1 MKPKKRNLKKY
12 TKKMT
17 HSLYNDILLQE
28 LKKYKDKKILV
39 AFSGGKDSLMLL
51 DFINNQRESLN
62 IYAGACHINHGL
74 RHTAKRDED
83 FCRLYCQK
91 KYIDFYVYDI
101 SEELKNDNSCGTE
114 ASARKY
120 RYKYLLQTVKE
131 NDYDFLFTAHTYSD
145 DIESFFVDLYTGA
158 SLFTLGGIMYENN
171 QIIRPMLNITTEM
184 VNDYIYKNNLEP
196 VLDET
201 NNDIKYVR
209 NRIRHKLIPVL
220 YGCGNEFEKSVIKLQ
235 KESNRLNEYLY
246 KKVKHVILKQDN
258 IIILKR
264 YSFMELEDIEK
275 EYLLGKVFSLFFR
288 VSKSILYEALSFL
301 NNNNSKRL
309 DLPNGYVIE
318 QSYNSIKIFKK
329 ILICNFFYNKPA
341 GIFLIK
347 TNDFQIEFLN
357 ELKDKTLIIRNRN
370 RGDKLGRKKLK
381 DLFIDK
387 QIELFERDRAVII
400 EDDNIIIWSE
410 YISNNNNIIFKRYGI

>member
-1 MKPKKRNLKKY
+1 
-12 TKKMT
+12 MT

-28 LKKYKDKKILV
+28 LKKYRDKKILV

-51 DFINNQRESLN
+51 DFINKQRESLN
-62 IYAGACHINHGL
+62 IYTGACHINHGL

-83 FCRLYCQK
+83 FCRLYCLK
-91 KYIDFYVYDI
+91 NNIEFYTYNI
-101 SEELKNDNSCGTE
+101 SEELKNDNIGGTE
-114 ASARKY
+114 SSARKY
-120 RYKYLLQTVKE
+120 RYEYLLQTVKE
-131 NDYDFLFTAHTYSD
+131 NNYDFLFTAHTYSD

-184 VNDYIYKNNLEP
+184 VNDYIAENNLEP
-196 VLDET
+196 VFDET

-264 YSFMELEDIEK
+264 YSFMELEDMEK

-288 VSKSILYEALSFL
+288 VSKSILNEALSFL
-301 NNNNSKRL
+301 NNNDSKRL

-329 ILICNFFYNKPA
+329 ILVSDYFYNKPA
-341 GIFLIK
+341 GAALFK
-347 TNDFQIEFLN
+347 TDEFQIEFFN
-357 ELKDKTLIIRNRN
+357 ELKDKNLIIRNRN
-370 RGDKLGRKKLK
+370 KGDKLGRKKLK

-387 QIELFERDRAVII
+387 QIELFERDRAVIV
-400 EDDNIIIWSE
+400 EENNVIIWAE
-410 YISNNNNIIFKRYGI
+410 YISKNNNIILKRYGI

>member
-1 MKPKKRNLKKY
+1 
-12 TKKMT
+12 MT

-28 LKKYKDKKILV
+28 LKKYRDKKILV

-51 DFINNQRESLN
+51 DFINKQRESLN

-74 RHTAKRDED
+74 IHTAKRDED
-83 FCRLYCQK
+83 FCRLYCK
-91 KYIDFYVYDI
+91 KNNIEFYTYNI
-101 SEELKNDNSCGTE
+101 AEKLKNDNSGGTE
-114 ASARKY
+114 SSARKY

-131 NDYDFLFTAHTYSD
+131 NNYDYLFTAHTYSD

-171 QIIRPMLNITTEM
+171 KIIRPMLNITTEM
-184 VNDYIYKNNLEP
+184 VNDYIDRNNLEP
-196 VLDET
+196 VFDET
-201 NNDIKYVR
+201 NNNIKYVR

-235 KESNRLNEYLY
+235 KESNRFNEYLY

-264 YSFMELEDIEK
+264 YSFMELEYIEK
-275 EYLLGKVFSLFFR
+275 EYLLGKVFSLLFR
-288 VSKSILYEALSFL
+288 VSKSILNEALCFL
-301 NNNNSKRL
+301 NNNDSKRL
-309 DLPNGYVIE
+309 DLPNGYMIE

-329 ILICNFFYNKPA
+329 ILVGDYLYYKTA
-341 GIFLIK
+341 GVSLFN

-357 ELKDKTLIIRNRN
+357 ELKDKDLIIRNRN
-370 RGDKLGRKKLK
+370 KGDKLGRKKLK

-400 EDDNIIIWSE
+400 EEDSVIIWAE
-410 YISNNNNIIFKRYGI
+410 YISKNNNIIFKRYGI

>member
-1 MKPKKRNLKKY
+1 
-12 TKKMT
+12 MT

-28 LKKYKDKKILV
+28 LKKYRDKKILV

-51 DFINNQRESLN
+51 DFINKQRESLN

-83 FCRLYCQK
+83 FCRLYCLK
-91 KYIDFYVYDI
+91 NSIEFYTYNI
-101 SEELKNDNSCGTE
+101 SEELKNDNIGGTE
-114 ASARKY
+114 SSARKY

-131 NDYDFLFTAHTYSD
+131 NNYDFLFTAHTYSD

-184 VNDYIYKNNLEP
+184 VNDYIAENNLEP
-196 VLDET
+196 VFDET

-264 YSFMELEDIEK
+264 YSFMELEDMEK

-288 VSKSILYEALSFL
+288 VSKSILNEALSFL
-301 NNNNSKRL
+301 NNNDSKRL

-329 ILICNFFYNKPA
+329 ILVSDYFYNKSA
-341 GIFLIK
+341 GAALFK
-347 TNDFQIEFLN
+347 TDEFQIEFFN
-357 ELKDKTLIIRNRN
+357 ELKDTNLIIRNRN
-370 RGDKLGRKKLK
+370 KGDKLGRKKLK

-400 EDDNIIIWSE
+400 EENNVIIWAE
-410 YISNNNNIIFKRYGI
+410 YISKNNNIILKRYGI

>member
-1 MKPKKRNLKKY
+1 
-12 TKKMT
+12 MT

-28 LKKYKDKKILV
+28 LKKYRDKKILV

-51 DFINNQRESLN
+51 DFINKQRESLN

-83 FCRLYCQK
+83 FCRLYCLK
-91 KYIDFYVYDI
+91 NSIEFYTYNI
-101 SEELKNDNSCGTE
+101 SEELKNDNIGGTE
-114 ASARKY
+114 SSARKY

-131 NDYDFLFTAHTYSD
+131 NNYDFLFTAHTYSD

-184 VNDYIYKNNLEP
+184 VNDYIAENNLEP
-196 VLDET
+196 VFDET

-220 YGCGNEFEKSVIKLQ
+220 YSCGNEFEKSVIKLQ

-246 KKVKHVILKQDN
+246 KKVKPVILKQDN

-264 YSFMELEDIEK
+264 YSFMELEDMEK

-288 VSKSILYEALSFL
+288 VSKSILNEALSFL
-301 NNNNSKRL
+301 NNNDSKRL

-329 ILICNFFYNKPA
+329 ILVSDYFYNKPA
-341 GIFLIK
+341 GAALFK
-347 TNDFQIEFLN
+347 TDEFQIEFFN
-357 ELKDKTLIIRNRN
+357 ELKDKNLIIRNRN
-370 RGDKLGRKKLK
+370 KGDKLGRKKLK

-400 EDDNIIIWSE
+400 EENNVIIWAE
-410 YISNNNNIIFKRYGI
+410 YISKNNNIILKRYGI

>member
-1 MKPKKRNLKKY
+1 
-12 TKKMT
+12 MT

-28 LKKYKDKKILV
+28 LKKYRDKKILV

-51 DFINNQRESLN
+51 DFINKQRESLN

-83 FCRLYCQK
+83 FCRLYCLK
-91 KYIDFYVYDI
+91 NNIEFYTYNI
-101 SEELKNDNSCGTE
+101 SEELKNDNIGGTE
-114 ASARKY
+114 SSARKY

-131 NDYDFLFTAHTYSD
+131 NNYDFLFTAHTYSD
-145 DIESFFVDLYTGA
+145 DIENFFVDLYTGA

-184 VNDYIYKNNLEP
+184 VNDYIAENNLEP
-196 VLDET
+196 VFDET

-264 YSFMELEDIEK
+264 YSFMELEDMEK

-288 VSKSILYEALSFL
+288 VSKSILNEALSFL
-301 NNNNSKRL
+301 NNNDSKRL

-329 ILICNFFYNKPA
+329 ILVSDYFYNKPA
-341 GIFLIK
+341 GAALFK
-347 TNDFQIEFLN
+347 TDEFQIEFFN
-357 ELKDKTLIIRNRN
+357 ELKDKNLIIRNRN
-370 RGDKLGRKKLK
+370 KGDKLGRKKLK

-400 EDDNIIIWSE
+400 EENNVIIWAE
-410 YISNNNNIIFKRYGI
+410 YISKNNNIILKRYGI

>member
-1 MKPKKRNLKKY
+1 
-12 TKKMT
+12 MT

-28 LKKYKDKKILV
+28 LKKYRDKKILV

-51 DFINNQRESLN
+51 DFINKQRESLN

-83 FCRLYCQK
+83 FCRLYCLK
-91 KYIDFYVYDI
+91 NNIEFYTYNI
-101 SEELKNDNSCGTE
+101 SEELKNDNIGGTE
-114 ASARKY
+114 SSARKY

-131 NDYDFLFTAHTYSD
+131 NNYDFLFTAHTYSD

-184 VNDYIYKNNLEP
+184 VNDYIAENNLEP
-196 VLDET
+196 VFDET

-264 YSFMELEDIEK
+264 YSFMELEDMEK

-288 VSKSILYEALSFL
+288 VSKSILNEALSFL
-301 NNNNSKRL
+301 NNNDSKRL

-329 ILICNFFYNKPA
+329 ILVSDYFYNKPA
-341 GIFLIK
+341 GAALFK
-347 TNDFQIEFLN
+347 TDEFQIEFFN
-357 ELKDKTLIIRNRN
+357 ELKDKNLIIRNRN
-370 RGDKLGRKKLK
+370 KGDKLGRKKLK

-400 EDDNIIIWSE
+400 EENNVIIWAE
-410 YISNNNNIIFKRYGI
+410 YISKNNNIVLKRYGI

>member
-1 MKPKKRNLKKY
+1 
-12 TKKMT
+12 MT

-28 LKKYKDKKILV
+28 LKKYRDKKILV

-51 DFINNQRESLN
+51 DFINKQRESLN

-83 FCRLYCQK
+83 FCRLYCLK
-91 KYIDFYVYDI
+91 NNIEFYTYNI
-101 SEELKNDNSCGTE
+101 SEELKNDNIGGTE
-114 ASARKY
+114 SSARKY

-131 NDYDFLFTAHTYSD
+131 NNYDFLFTAHTYSD

-184 VNDYIYKNNLEP
+184 VNDYIAENNLEP
-196 VLDET
+196 VFDET

-264 YSFMELEDIEK
+264 YSFMELEDMEK

-288 VSKSILYEALSFL
+288 VSKSILNEALSFL
-301 NNNNSKRL
+301 NNNDSKRL

-329 ILICNFFYNKPA
+329 ILVSDYFYNKPA
-341 GIFLIK
+341 GAALFK
-347 TNDFQIEFLN
+347 TDEFQIEFFN
-357 ELKDKTLIIRNRN
+357 ELKDKNLIIRNRN
-370 RGDKLGRKKLK
+370 KGDKLGRKKLK

-387 QIELFERDRAVII
+387 HIELFERDRAVII
-400 EDDNIIIWSE
+400 EENNVIIWAE
-410 YISNNNNIIFKRYGI
+410 YISKNNNIILKRYGI

>member
-1 MKPKKRNLKKY
+1 M
-12 TKKMT
+12 
-17 HSLYNDILLQE
+17 HSSYNDILFQE
-28 LKKYKDKKILV
+28 LKKYRDKKILV

-51 DFINNQRESLN
+51 DFINKQRESLN

-83 FCRLYCQK
+83 FCRLYCLK
-91 KYIDFYVYDI
+91 NSIEFYTYNI
-101 SEELKNDNSCGTE
+101 SEELKNDNIGGTE
-114 ASARKY
+114 SSARKY

-131 NDYDFLFTAHTYSD
+131 NNYEFLFTAHTYSD

-184 VNDYIYKNNLEP
+184 VNDYIAENNLEP
-196 VLDET
+196 VFDET

-235 KESNRLNEYLY
+235 KESKRLNEYLY
-246 KKVKHVILKQDN
+246 KKVKNVILKQDD

-264 YSFMELEDIEK
+264 YSFIELEEMEK

-288 VSKSILYEALSFL
+288 VSKSILYEVLSFL
-301 NNNNSKRL
+301 NNHDSKRL

-329 ILICNFFYNKPA
+329 ILVNDYFYNKPA
-341 GIFLIK
+341 GVSLFK
-347 TNDFQIEFLN
+347 TDDFQIEFLN
-357 ELKDKTLIIRNRN
+357 NLKDKGLIIRNRQK
-370 RGDKLGRKKLK
+370 GDKLGRKKLK

-387 QIELFERDRAVII
+387 HIELFERDRAVII
-400 EDDNIIIWSE
+400 EEDNVIIWAE
-410 YISNNNNIIFKRYGI
+410 YISKDNNIIFKRYGI

>member
-1 MKPKKRNLKKY
+1 
-12 TKKMT
+12 MT

-28 LKKYKDKKILV
+28 LKKYRDKKILV

-51 DFINNQRESLN
+51 DFINKQRESLS

-83 FCRLYCQK
+83 FCRLYCLK
-91 KYIDFYVYDI
+91 NSIEFYTYNI
-101 SEELKNDNSCGTE
+101 SEELKNDNIGGTE
-114 ASARKY
+114 SSARKY

-131 NDYDFLFTAHTYSD
+131 NNYDFLFTAHTYSD

-184 VNDYIYKNNLEP
+184 VNDYIAENNLEP
-196 VLDET
+196 VFDET

-220 YGCGNEFEKSVIKLQ
+220 YSCGNEFEKSVIKLQ

-264 YSFMELEDIEK
+264 YSFMELEDMEK

-288 VSKSILYEALSFL
+288 VSKSILNEALSFL
-301 NNNNSKRL
+301 NNNDSKRL

-329 ILICNFFYNKPA
+329 ILVSDYFYNKPA
-341 GIFLIK
+341 GAALFK
-347 TNDFQIEFLN
+347 TDEFQIEFFN
-357 ELKDKTLIIRNRN
+357 ELKDKNLIIRNRN
-370 RGDKLGRKKLK
+370 KGDKLGRKKLK

-400 EDDNIIIWSE
+400 EENNVIIWAE
-410 YISNNNNIIFKRYGI
+410 YISKNNNIILKRYGL

>member
-1 MKPKKRNLKKY
+1 
-12 TKKMT
+12 MT

-28 LKKYKDKKILV
+28 LKKYRDKKILV

-51 DFINNQRESLN
+51 DFINKQRESLN

-83 FCRLYCQK
+83 FCRLYCLK
-91 KYIDFYVYDI
+91 NNIEFYTYNI
-101 SEELKNDNSCGTE
+101 SEELKNDNIGGTE
-114 ASARKY
+114 SSARKY

-131 NDYDFLFTAHTYSD
+131 NNYDFLFTAHTYSD

-184 VNDYIYKNNLEP
+184 VNDYIAENNLEP
-196 VLDET
+196 VFDET

-264 YSFMELEDIEK
+264 YSFMELEDMEK

-288 VSKSILYEALSFL
+288 VSKSILNEALSFL
-301 NNNNSKRL
+301 NNNDSKRL

-329 ILICNFFYNKPA
+329 ILVSDYFYNKPA
-341 GIFLIK
+341 GAALFK
-347 TNDFQIEFLN
+347 TDEFQIEFFN
-357 ELKDKTLIIRNRN
+357 ELKDKNLIIRNRN
-370 RGDKLGRKKLK
+370 KGDKLGRKKLK

-387 QIELFERDRAVII
+387 QIELFERDRAVIV
-400 EDDNIIIWSE
+400 EENNVIIWAE
-410 YISNNNNIIFKRYGI
+410 YISKNNNIILKRYGI

>member
-1 MKPKKRNLKKY
+1 
-12 TKKMT
+12 MT

-28 LKKYKDKKILV
+28 LKKYRDKKILV

-51 DFINNQRESLN
+51 DFINKQRESLN

-74 RHTAKRDED
+74 RHTAKRDEY
-83 FCRLYCQK
+83 FCRLYCLK
-91 KYIDFYVYDI
+91 NNIEFYTYNI
-101 SEELKNDNSCGTE
+101 SEELKNDNIGGTE
-114 ASARKY
+114 SSARKY
-120 RYKYLLQTVKE
+120 RYKYLLQTVRE
-131 NDYDFLFTAHTYSD
+131 NNYEFLFTAHTYSD

-184 VNDYIYKNNLEP
+184 VNDYIAENNLEP
-196 VLDET
+196 VFDET

-264 YSFMELEDIEK
+264 YSFMELEDMEK

-288 VSKSILYEALSFL
+288 VSKSILNEALSFL
-301 NNNNSKRL
+301 NNNDSKRL

-329 ILICNFFYNKPA
+329 ILVSDYFYNKPA
-341 GIFLIK
+341 GAALFK
-347 TNDFQIEFLN
+347 TDEFQIEFFN
-357 ELKDKTLIIRNRN
+357 ELKDKNLIIRNRN
-370 RGDKLGRKKLK
+370 KGDKLGRKKLK

-400 EDDNIIIWSE
+400 EENNVIIWAE
-410 YISNNNNIIFKRYGI
+410 YISKNNNIILKRYGI

>member
-1 MKPKKRNLKKY
+1 
-12 TKKMT
+12 MT

-28 LKKYKDKKILV
+28 LKKYRDKKILV

-51 DFINNQRESLN
+51 DFINKQRESLN

-83 FCRLYCQK
+83 FCRLYCLK
-91 KYIDFYVYDI
+91 NNIEFYTYNI
-101 SEELKNDNSCGTE
+101 SEELKNDNIGGIES
-114 ASARKY
+114 SARKY

-131 NDYDFLFTAHTYSD
+131 NNYDFLFTAHTYSD

-184 VNDYIYKNNLEP
+184 VNDYIAENNLEP
-196 VLDET
+196 VFDET

-264 YSFMELEDIEK
+264 YSFMELEDMEK

-288 VSKSILYEALSFL
+288 VSKSILNEALSFL
-301 NNNNSKRL
+301 NNNDSKRL

-329 ILICNFFYNKPA
+329 ILVSDYFYNKPA
-341 GIFLIK
+341 GAALFK
-347 TNDFQIEFLN
+347 TDEFQIEFFN
-357 ELKDKTLIIRNRN
+357 ELKDKNLIIRNRN
-370 RGDKLGRKKLK
+370 KGDKLGRKKLK

-387 QIELFERDRAVII
+387 QIELFERDRAVIV
-400 EDDNIIIWSE
+400 EENNVIIWAE
-410 YISNNNNIIFKRYGI
+410 YISKNNNIILIRYGI

>member
-1 MKPKKRNLKKY
+1 
-12 TKKMT
+12 MT

-28 LKKYKDKKILV
+28 LKKYRDKKILV

-51 DFINNQRESLN
+51 DFINKQRESLN

-83 FCRLYCQK
+83 FCRLYCLK
-91 KYIDFYVYDI
+91 NNIEFYTYNI
-101 SEELKNDNSCGTE
+101 SEELKNDNIGGTE
-114 ASARKY
+114 SSARKY

-131 NDYDFLFTAHTYSD
+131 NNYDFLFTAHTYSD

-184 VNDYIYKNNLEP
+184 VNDYIAENNLEP
-196 VLDET
+196 VFDET

-264 YSFMELEDIEK
+264 YSFMELEDMEK

-288 VSKSILYEALSFL
+288 VSKSILNEALSFL
-301 NNNNSKRL
+301 NNNDSKRL

-329 ILICNFFYNKPA
+329 ILVSDYFYNKSA
-341 GIFLIK
+341 GAALFK
-347 TNDFQIEFLN
+347 TDEFQIEFFN
-357 ELKDKTLIIRNRN
+357 ELKDKNLIIRNRN
-370 RGDKLGRKKLK
+370 KGDKLGRKKLK

-400 EDDNIIIWSE
+400 EENNVIIWAE
-410 YISNNNNIIFKRYGI
+410 YISKNNNIILKRYGI

>member
-1 MKPKKRNLKKY
+1 
-12 TKKMT
+12 MT

-28 LKKYKDKKILV
+28 LKKYRDKKILV

-51 DFINNQRESLN
+51 DFINKQRESLN

-83 FCRLYCQK
+83 FCRLYCLK
-91 KYIDFYVYDI
+91 NNIEFYTYNI
-101 SEELKNDNSCGTE
+101 SEELKNDNIGGTE
-114 ASARKY
+114 SSARKY

-131 NDYDFLFTAHTYSD
+131 NNYDFLFTAHTYSD
-145 DIESFFVDLYTGA
+145 DIENFFVDLYTGA

-184 VNDYIYKNNLEP
+184 VNDYIAENNLEP
-196 VLDET
+196 VFDET

-246 KKVKHVILKQDN
+246 KKVKPVILKQDN

-264 YSFMELEDIEK
+264 YIFMELEDMEK

-288 VSKSILYEALSFL
+288 VSKSILNEALSFL
-301 NNNNSKRL
+301 NNNDSKRL

-329 ILICNFFYNKPA
+329 ILVSDYFYNKPA
-341 GIFLIK
+341 GAALFK
-347 TNDFQIEFLN
+347 TDEFQIEFFN
-357 ELKDKTLIIRNRN
+357 ELKDKNLIIRNRN
-370 RGDKLGRKKLK
+370 KGDKLGRKKLK

-400 EDDNIIIWSE
+400 EENNVIIWAE
-410 YISNNNNIIFKRYGI
+410 YISKNNNIILKRYGI

>member
-1 MKPKKRNLKKY
+1 
-12 TKKMT
+12 MT

-28 LKKYKDKKILV
+28 LKKYRDKKILV

-51 DFINNQRESLN
+51 NFINKQRESLN

-91 KYIDFYVYDI
+91 NNIEFYTYNI
-101 SEELKNDNSCGTE
+101 SEELKNDNSGGTE
-114 ASARKY
+114 SSARKY

-131 NDYDFLFTAHTYSD
+131 NNYDYLFTAHTYSD

-184 VNDYIYKNNLEP
+184 VNDYIDRNNLEP
-196 VLDET
+196 VFDET

-235 KESNRLNEYLY
+235 KESNRFNEYLY

-264 YSFMELEDIEK
+264 CSFMELEYIEK
-275 EYLLGKVFSLFFR
+275 EFLLGKVFSLFFR
-288 VSKSILYEALSFL
+288 VSKSILNEALCFL
-301 NNNNSKRL
+301 NNNDSKRL

-318 QSYNSIKIFKK
+318 QSYNSIKIFKR
-329 ILICNFFYNKPA
+329 ILVGDYLYNKPA
-341 GIFLIK
+341 GVSLFK

-357 ELKDKTLIIRNRN
+357 ELKDKDLIIRNRN
-370 RGDKLGRKKLK
+370 KGDKLGRKKLK

-400 EDDNIIIWSE
+400 EEYNVIIWAE
-410 YISNNNNIIFKRYGI
+410 YISKNNNIIFKRYGI

>member
-1 MKPKKRNLKKY
+1 
-12 TKKMT
+12 MT

-28 LKKYKDKKILV
+28 LKKYRDKKILV

-51 DFINNQRESLN
+51 DFINKQRESLN

-83 FCRLYCQK
+83 FCRLYCLK
-91 KYIDFYVYDI
+91 NNIEFYTYNI
-101 SEELKNDNSCGTE
+101 SEELKNDNIGGTE
-114 ASARKY
+114 SSARKY

-131 NDYDFLFTAHTYSD
+131 NNYDFLFTAHTYSD

-184 VNDYIYKNNLEP
+184 VNDYIAENNLEP
-196 VLDET
+196 VFDET

-264 YSFMELEDIEK
+264 YSFMELEGMEK

-288 VSKSILYEALSFL
+288 VSKSILNEALSFL
-301 NNNNSKRL
+301 NNNDSKRL

-329 ILICNFFYNKPA
+329 ILVSDYFYNKPA
-341 GIFLIK
+341 GAALFK
-347 TNDFQIEFLN
+347 TDEFQIEFFN
-357 ELKDKTLIIRNRN
+357 ELKDKNLIIRNRN
-370 RGDKLGRKKLK
+370 KGDKLGRKKLK

-400 EDDNIIIWSE
+400 EENNVIIWAE
-410 YISNNNNIIFKRYGI
+410 YISKNNNIILKRYGI

>member
-1 MKPKKRNLKKY
+1 
-12 TKKMT
+12 MT

-28 LKKYKDKKILV
+28 LKKYRDKKILV

-51 DFINNQRESLN
+51 DFINKQRESLN

-83 FCRLYCQK
+83 FCRLYCLK
-91 KYIDFYVYDI
+91 NSIEFYTYNI
-101 SEELKNDNSCGTE
+101 SEELKNDNIGGTE
-114 ASARKY
+114 SSARKY

-131 NDYDFLFTAHTYSD
+131 NNYDFLFTAHTYSD

-184 VNDYIYKNNLEP
+184 VNDYIAENNLEP
-196 VLDET
+196 VFDET

-220 YGCGNEFEKSVIKLQ
+220 YSCGNEFEKSVIKLQ

-264 YSFMELEDIEK
+264 YSFMELEDMEK

-288 VSKSILYEALSFL
+288 VSKSILNEALSFL
-301 NNNNSKRL
+301 NNNDSKRL

-329 ILICNFFYNKPA
+329 ILVSDYFYNKPA
-341 GIFLIK
+341 GAALFK
-347 TNDFQIEFLN
+347 TDEFQIEFFN
-357 ELKDKTLIIRNRN
+357 ELKDKNLIIRNRN
-370 RGDKLGRKKLK
+370 KGDKLGRKKLK

-400 EDDNIIIWSE
+400 EENNVIIWAE
-410 YISNNNNIIFKRYGI
+410 YISKNNNIILKRYGI

>member
-1 MKPKKRNLKKY
+1 M
-12 TKKMT
+12 

-28 LKKYKDKKILV
+28 LKKYRDKKILV

-51 DFINNQRESLN
+51 DFINKQRESLN

-83 FCRLYCQK
+83 FCRLYCLK
-91 KYIDFYVYDI
+91 NNIEFYTYNI
-101 SEELKNDNSCGTE
+101 SEELKNDNIGGTE
-114 ASARKY
+114 SSARKY

-131 NDYDFLFTAHTYSD
+131 NNYEFLFTAHTYSD

-184 VNDYIYKNNLEP
+184 VNDYIAENNLEP
-196 VLDET
+196 VFDET

-264 YSFMELEDIEK
+264 YSFMELEDMEK

-288 VSKSILYEALSFL
+288 VSKSILNEALSFL
-301 NNNNSKRL
+301 NNNDSKRL

-329 ILICNFFYNKPA
+329 ILVSDYFYNKPA
-341 GIFLIK
+341 GAALFK
-347 TNDFQIEFLN
+347 TDEFQIEFFN
-357 ELKDKTLIIRNRN
+357 ELKDKNLIIRNRN
-370 RGDKLGRKKLK
+370 KGDKLGRKKLK

-387 QIELFERDRAVII
+387 QIELFERDRAVIV
-400 EDDNIIIWSE
+400 EENNVIIWAE
-410 YISNNNNIIFKRYGI
+410 YISKNNNIILKRYGI

>member
-1 MKPKKRNLKKY
+1 
-12 TKKMT
+12 MT

-28 LKKYKDKKILV
+28 LKKYRDKKILV

-51 DFINNQRESLN
+51 DFINKQRESLN

-83 FCRLYCQK
+83 FCRLYCLK
-91 KYIDFYVYDI
+91 NNIEFYTYNI
-101 SEELKNDNSCGTE
+101 SEELKNDNIGGIES
-114 ASARKY
+114 SARKY

-131 NDYDFLFTAHTYSD
+131 NNYDFLFTAHTYSD

-184 VNDYIYKNNLEP
+184 VNDYIAENNLEP
-196 VLDET
+196 VFDET

-264 YSFMELEDIEK
+264 YSFMELEDMEK

-288 VSKSILYEALSFL
+288 VSKSILNEALSFL
-301 NNNNSKRL
+301 NNNDSKRL

-329 ILICNFFYNKPA
+329 ILVSDYFYNKPA
-341 GIFLIK
+341 GAALFK
-347 TNDFQIEFLN
+347 TDEFQIEFFN
-357 ELKDKTLIIRNRN
+357 ELKDKNLIIRNRN
-370 RGDKLGRKKLK
+370 KGDKLGRKKLK

-387 QIELFERDRAVII
+387 QIELFERDRAVIV
-400 EDDNIIIWSE
+400 EENNVIIWAE
-410 YISNNNNIIFKRYGI
+410 YISKNNNIILKRYGI

>member
-1 MKPKKRNLKKY
+1 
-12 TKKMT
+12 MT

-28 LKKYKDKKILV
+28 LKKYRDKKILV

-51 DFINNQRESLN
+51 DFINKQRESLS

-83 FCRLYCQK
+83 FCRLYCLK
-91 KYIDFYVYDI
+91 NNIEFYTYNI
-101 SEELKNDNSCGTE
+101 SEELKNDNIGGTE
-114 ASARKY
+114 SSARKY

-131 NDYDFLFTAHTYSD
+131 NNYEFLFTAHTYSD

-184 VNDYIYKNNLEP
+184 VNDYIAENNLEP
-196 VLDET
+196 VFDET

-264 YSFMELEDIEK
+264 YSFMELEDMEK

-288 VSKSILYEALSFL
+288 VSKSILNEALSFL
-301 NNNNSKRL
+301 NNNDSKRL

-329 ILICNFFYNKPA
+329 ILVSDYFYNKPA
-341 GIFLIK
+341 GAALFK
-347 TNDFQIEFLN
+347 TDEFQIEFFN
-357 ELKDKTLIIRNRN
+357 ELKDKNLIIRNRN
-370 RGDKLGRKKLK
+370 KGDKLGRKKLK

-387 QIELFERDRAVII
+387 QIELFERDRAVIV
-400 EDDNIIIWSE
+400 EENNVIIWAE
-410 YISNNNNIIFKRYGI
+410 YISKNNNIILKRYGI

>member
-1 MKPKKRNLKKY
+1 
-12 TKKMT
+12 MT

-28 LKKYKDKKILV
+28 LKKYRDKKILV

-51 DFINNQRESLN
+51 DFINKQRESLS

-83 FCRLYCQK
+83 FCRLYCLK
-91 KYIDFYVYDI
+91 NNIEFYTYNI
-101 SEELKNDNSCGTE
+101 SEELKNDNIGGTE
-114 ASARKY
+114 SSARKY

-131 NDYDFLFTAHTYSD
+131 NNYDFLFTAHTYSD
-145 DIESFFVDLYTGA
+145 DIENFFVDLYTGA

-184 VNDYIYKNNLEP
+184 VNDYIAENNLEP
-196 VLDET
+196 VFDET

-246 KKVKHVILKQDN
+246 KKVKPVILKQDN

-264 YSFMELEDIEK
+264 YIFMELEDMEK

-288 VSKSILYEALSFL
+288 VSKSILNEALSFL
-301 NNNNSKRL
+301 NNNDSKRL

-329 ILICNFFYNKPA
+329 ILVSDYFYNKPA
-341 GIFLIK
+341 GAALFK
-347 TNDFQIEFLN
+347 TDEFQIEFFN
-357 ELKDKTLIIRNRN
+357 ELKDKNLIIRNRN
-370 RGDKLGRKKLK
+370 KGDKLGRKKLK

-400 EDDNIIIWSE
+400 EENNVIIWAE
-410 YISNNNNIIFKRYGI
+410 YISKNNNIILKRYGI

>member
-1 MKPKKRNLKKY
+1 
-12 TKKMT
+12 MT

-28 LKKYKDKKILV
+28 LKKYRDKKILV

-51 DFINNQRESLN
+51 DFINKQRESLN

-74 RHTAKRDED
+74 RHTAKRDEN
-83 FCRLYCQK
+83 FCRLYCLK
-91 KYIDFYVYDI
+91 NNIEFYTYNI
-101 SEELKNDNSCGTE
+101 SEELKNDNIGGTE
-114 ASARKY
+114 SSARKY

-131 NDYDFLFTAHTYSD
+131 NNYDFLFTAHTYSD

-184 VNDYIYKNNLEP
+184 VNDYIAENNLEP
-196 VLDET
+196 VFDET

-264 YSFMELEDIEK
+264 YSFMELEDMEK

-288 VSKSILYEALSFL
+288 VSKSILNEALSFL
-301 NNNNSKRL
+301 NNNDSKRL

-329 ILICNFFYNKPA
+329 ILVSDYFYNKPA
-341 GIFLIK
+341 GAALFK
-347 TNDFQIEFLN
+347 TDEFQIEFFN
-357 ELKDKTLIIRNRN
+357 ELKDKNLIIRNRN
-370 RGDKLGRKKLK
+370 KGDKLGRKKLK

-387 QIELFERDRAVII
+387 QIELFERDRAVIV
-400 EDDNIIIWSE
+400 EENNVIIWAE
-410 YISNNNNIIFKRYGI
+410 YISKNNNIILKRYGI

>member
-1 MKPKKRNLKKY
+1 
-12 TKKMT
+12 MT

-28 LKKYKDKKILV
+28 LKKYRDKKILV

-51 DFINNQRESLN
+51 DFINKQRESLS

-83 FCRLYCQK
+83 FCRLYCLK
-91 KYIDFYVYDI
+91 NNIEFYTYNI
-101 SEELKNDNSCGTE
+101 SEELKNDNIGGTE
-114 ASARKY
+114 SSARKY

-131 NDYDFLFTAHTYSD
+131 NNYDFLFTAHTYSD

-184 VNDYIYKNNLEP
+184 VNDYIAENNLEP
-196 VLDET
+196 VFDET

-264 YSFMELEDIEK
+264 YSFMELEGMEK

-288 VSKSILYEALSFL
+288 VSKSILNEALSFL
-301 NNNNSKRL
+301 NNNDSKRL

-329 ILICNFFYNKPA
+329 ILVSDYFYNKPA
-341 GIFLIK
+341 GAALFK
-347 TNDFQIEFLN
+347 TDEFQIEFFN
-357 ELKDKTLIIRNRN
+357 ELKDKNLIIRNRN
-370 RGDKLGRKKLK
+370 KGDKLGRKKLK

-400 EDDNIIIWSE
+400 EENNVIIWAE
-410 YISNNNNIIFKRYGI
+410 YISKNNNIILKRYGI

>member
-1 MKPKKRNLKKY
+1 
-12 TKKMT
+12 MT

-28 LKKYKDKKILV
+28 LKKYRDKKILV

-51 DFINNQRESLN
+51 DFINKQRESLN

-83 FCRLYCQK
+83 FCRLYCLK
-91 KYIDFYVYDI
+91 NNIEFYTYNI
-101 SEELKNDNSCGTE
+101 SEELKNDNIGGTE
-114 ASARKY
+114 SSARKY

-131 NDYDFLFTAHTYSD
+131 NNYEFLFTAHTYSD

-184 VNDYIYKNNLEP
+184 VNDYIAENNLEP
-196 VLDET
+196 VFDET

-264 YSFMELEDIEK
+264 YSFMELEDMEK

-288 VSKSILYEALSFL
+288 VSKSILNEALSFL
-301 NNNNSKRL
+301 NNNDSKRL

-329 ILICNFFYNKPA
+329 ILVSDYFYNKPA
-341 GIFLIK
+341 GAALFK
-347 TNDFQIEFLN
+347 TDEFQIEFFN
-357 ELKDKTLIIRNRN
+357 ELKDKNLIIRNRN
-370 RGDKLGRKKLK
+370 KGDKLGRKKLK

-387 QIELFERDRAVII
+387 QIELFERDRAVIV
-400 EDDNIIIWSE
+400 EENNVIIWAE
-410 YISNNNNIIFKRYGI
+410 YISKNNNIILKRYGI

>member
-1 MKPKKRNLKKY
+1 
-12 TKKMT
+12 MT

-28 LKKYKDKKILV
+28 LKKYRDKKILV

-51 DFINNQRESLN
+51 NFINKQRESLN

-91 KYIDFYVYDI
+91 NNIEFYTYNI
-101 SEELKNDNSCGTE
+101 SEELKNDNSGGTE
-114 ASARKY
+114 SSARKY

-131 NDYDFLFTAHTYSD
+131 NNYDYLFTAHTYSD

-184 VNDYIYKNNLEP
+184 VNDYIDRNNLEP
-196 VLDET
+196 VFDET

-235 KESNRLNEYLY
+235 KESNRFNEYLY

-264 YSFMELEDIEK
+264 CSFMELEYIEK

-288 VSKSILYEALSFL
+288 VSKSILNEALCFL
-301 NNNNSKRL
+301 NNNDSKRL

-318 QSYNSIKIFKK
+318 QSYNSIKIFKR
-329 ILICNFFYNKPA
+329 ILVGDYLYNKPA
-341 GIFLIK
+341 GVSLFK

-357 ELKDKTLIIRNRN
+357 ELKDKDLIIRNRN
-370 RGDKLGRKKLK
+370 KGDKLGRKKLK

-400 EDDNIIIWSE
+400 EEYNVIIWAE
-410 YISNNNNIIFKRYGI
+410 YISKNNNIIFKRYGI

>member
-1 MKPKKRNLKKY
+1 
-12 TKKMT
+12 MT

-28 LKKYKDKKILV
+28 LKKYRDKKILV

-51 DFINNQRESLN
+51 NFINKQRESLN

-91 KYIDFYVYDI
+91 NNIEFYTYNI
-101 SEELKNDNSCGTE
+101 SEELKNDNSGGTE
-114 ASARKY
+114 SSARKY

-131 NDYDFLFTAHTYSD
+131 NNYDYLFTAHTYSD

-184 VNDYIYKNNLEP
+184 VNDYIDRNNLEP
-196 VLDET
+196 VFDET

-235 KESNRLNEYLY
+235 KESNRFNEYLY
-246 KKVKHVILKQDN
+246 KKVKHVRLKQDN
-258 IIILKR
+258 ILILKR
-264 YSFMELEDIEK
+264 CSFMELEYIEK

-288 VSKSILYEALSFL
+288 VSKSILNEALCFL
-301 NNNNSKRL
+301 NNNDSKRL

-318 QSYNSIKIFKK
+318 QSYNSIKIFKR
-329 ILICNFFYNKPA
+329 ILVGDYLYNKPA
-341 GIFLIK
+341 GVSLFK

-357 ELKDKTLIIRNRN
+357 ELKDKDLIIRNRN
-370 RGDKLGRKKLK
+370 KGDKLGRKKLK

-387 QIELFERDRAVII
+387 QIELFERYRAVII
-400 EDDNIIIWSE
+400 EEYNVIILAE
-410 YISNNNNIIFKRYGI
+410 YISKNNNIIFKRYGI

>member
-1 MKPKKRNLKKY
+1 
-12 TKKMT
+12 MT

-28 LKKYKDKKILV
+28 LKKYRDKKILV

-51 DFINNQRESLN
+51 DFINKQRESLN
-62 IYAGACHINHGL
+62 IYTGACHINHGL
-74 RHTAKRDED
+74 RHTAKRDEN

-91 KYIDFYVYDI
+91 NNIDFYTYNI
-101 SEELKNDNSCGTE
+101 SEELKNDNRGGTE

-120 RYKYLLQTVKE
+120 RYKYLLQTVKD
-131 NDYDFLFTAHTYSD
+131 NGYDFLFTAHTYSD

-171 QIIRPMLNITTEM
+171 QIIRPMLSITTEM

-196 VLDET
+196 VFDET

-235 KESNRLNEYLY
+235 KESNILNEYLY

-288 VSKSILYEALSFL
+288 VSKNLLYEALSFL

-318 QSYNSIKIFKK
+318 QSYNSIRIFKK
-329 ILICNFFYNKPA
+329 ILISDFRYNKPA
-341 GIFLIK
+341 GISLIE
-347 TNDFQIEFLN
+347 TNDFKIEFLN

-370 RGDKLGRKKLK
+370 KGEKLTRKKLK

-400 EDDNIIIWSE
+400 EEDNIIIWSE
-410 YISNNNNIIFKRYGI
+410 YISKNSNIIFKRYGI

>member
-1 MKPKKRNLKKY
+1 
-12 TKKMT
+12 MT

-28 LKKYKDKKILV
+28 LKKYRDKKILV

-51 DFINNQRESLN
+51 DFINKQRESLN

-83 FCRLYCQK
+83 FCRLYCLK
-91 KYIDFYVYDI
+91 NNIEFYTYNI
-101 SEELKNDNSCGTE
+101 SEELKNDNIGGIES
-114 ASARKY
+114 SARKY

-131 NDYDFLFTAHTYSD
+131 NNYDFLFTAHTYSD

-184 VNDYIYKNNLEP
+184 VNDYIAENNLEP
-196 VLDET
+196 VFDET

-264 YSFMELEDIEK
+264 YSFMELEDMEK

-288 VSKSILYEALSFL
+288 VSKSILNEALSFL
-301 NNNNSKRL
+301 NNNDSKRL

-329 ILICNFFYNKPA
+329 ILVSDYFYNKPA
-341 GIFLIK
+341 GASLFK
-347 TNDFQIEFLN
+347 TDEFQIEFFN
-357 ELKDKTLIIRNRN
+357 ELKDKNLIIRNRN
-370 RGDKLGRKKLK
+370 KGDKLGRKKLK

-387 QIELFERDRAVII
+387 QIELFERDRAVIV
-400 EDDNIIIWSE
+400 EENNVIIWAE
-410 YISNNNNIIFKRYGI
+410 YISKNNNIILKRYGI

>member
-1 MKPKKRNLKKY
+1 
-12 TKKMT
+12 MT

-28 LKKYKDKKILV
+28 LKKYRDKKILV

-51 DFINNQRESLN
+51 DFINKQRESLN

-83 FCRLYCQK
+83 FCRLYCLK
-91 KYIDFYVYDI
+91 NNIEFYTYNI
-101 SEELKNDNSCGTE
+101 SEELKNDNIGGTE
-114 ASARKY
+114 SSARKY
-120 RYKYLLQTVKE
+120 RYKYLLRTVKE
-131 NDYDFLFTAHTYSD
+131 NNYEFLFTAHTYSD

-184 VNDYIYKNNLEP
+184 VNDYIAENNLEP
-196 VLDET
+196 VFDET

-264 YSFMELEDIEK
+264 YSFMELEYMEK

-288 VSKSILYEALSFL
+288 VSKSILNEALSFL
-301 NNNNSKRL
+301 NNNDSKRL

-329 ILICNFFYNKPA
+329 ILVSDYFYNKPA
-341 GIFLIK
+341 GAALFK
-347 TNDFQIEFLN
+347 TDEFQIEFFN
-357 ELKDKTLIIRNRN
+357 ELKDKNLIIRNRN
-370 RGDKLGRKKLK
+370 KGDKLGRKKLK

-387 QIELFERDRAVII
+387 QIELFERDRAVIV
-400 EDDNIIIWSE
+400 EENNVIIWAE
-410 YISNNNNIIFKRYGI
+410 YISKNNNIILKRYGI

>member
-1 MKPKKRNLKKY
+1 
-12 TKKMT
+12 MT

-28 LKKYKDKKILV
+28 LKKYRDKKILV

-51 DFINNQRESLN
+51 DFINKQRESLN

-83 FCRLYCQK
+83 FCRLYCK
-91 KYIDFYVYDI
+91 NNNIEFYLYNI
-101 SEELKNDNSCGTE
+101 SEELKKDNSGGTE
-114 ASARKY
+114 SSARKY

-131 NDYDFLFTAHTYSD
+131 NNYDYLFTAHTYSD

-184 VNDYIYKNNLEP
+184 VNEYICQNNLEP
-196 VLDET
+196 VFDET

-235 KESNRLNEYLY
+235 KESSRLNEYLY

-258 IIILKR
+258 IVILKR
-264 YSFMELEDIEK
+264 YSFMELEDMEK
-275 EYLLGKVFSLFFR
+275 EFLLGKVFSLFFR
-288 VSKSILYEALSFL
+288 VSKSILNEALSFL
-301 NNNNSKRL
+301 NNNDSKRL

-318 QSYNSIKIFKK
+318 QSYNSIKIFNKM
-329 ILICNFFYNKPA
+329 LVSDYFYNKPA
-341 GIFLIK
+341 GVSLFK
-347 TNDFQIEFLN
+347 NDDFQIEFLN
-357 ELKDKTLIIRNRN
+357 ELKDKDLIIRNRN
-370 RGDKLGRKKLK
+370 KGDKLGRKKLK

-400 EDDNIIIWSE
+400 EENNVIIWSE
-410 YISNNNNIIFKRYGI
+410 YISKNNNIIFKRYGI

>member
-1 MKPKKRNLKKY
+1 
-12 TKKMT
+12 MT
-17 HSLYNDILLQE
+17 HSLYNDMLLQE
-28 LKKYKDKKILV
+28 LKKYRDKKILV

-51 DFINNQRESLN
+51 NFINKQRESLN

-91 KYIDFYVYDI
+91 NNIEFYTYNI
-101 SEELKNDNSCGTE
+101 SEELKNDNSGGTE
-114 ASARKY
+114 SSARKY

-131 NDYDFLFTAHTYSD
+131 NNYDYLFTAHTYSD

-184 VNDYIYKNNLEP
+184 VNDYIDRNNLEP
-196 VLDET
+196 VFDET

-235 KESNRLNEYLY
+235 KESNRFNEYLY

-264 YSFMELEDIEK
+264 CSFMELEYIEK

-288 VSKSILYEALSFL
+288 VSKSILNEALCFL
-301 NNNNSKRL
+301 NNNDSKRL

-318 QSYNSIKIFKK
+318 QSYNSIKIFKR
-329 ILICNFFYNKPA
+329 ILVGDYLYNKPA
-341 GIFLIK
+341 GVSLFK

-357 ELKDKTLIIRNRN
+357 ELKDKDLIIRNRN
-370 RGDKLGRKKLK
+370 KGDKLGRKKLK

-400 EDDNIIIWSE
+400 EEYNVIIWAE
-410 YISNNNNIIFKRYGI
+410 YISKNNNIIFKRYGI

>member
-1 MKPKKRNLKKY
+1 
-12 TKKMT
+12 MT

-28 LKKYKDKKILV
+28 LKKYRDKKILV

-51 DFINNQRESLN
+51 DFINKQRESLN

-83 FCRLYCQK
+83 FCCLYCLK
-91 KYIDFYVYDI
+91 NNIEFYTYNI
-101 SEELKNDNSCGTE
+101 SEELKNDNIGGTE
-114 ASARKY
+114 SSARKY

-131 NDYDFLFTAHTYSD
+131 NNYDFLFTAHTYSD

-184 VNDYIYKNNLEP
+184 VNDYIAENNLEP
-196 VLDET
+196 VFDET

-264 YSFMELEDIEK
+264 YSFMELEDMEK

-288 VSKSILYEALSFL
+288 VSKSILNEALSFL
-301 NNNNSKRL
+301 NNNDSKRL

-329 ILICNFFYNKPA
+329 ILVSDYFYNKPA
-341 GIFLIK
+341 GAALFK
-347 TNDFQIEFLN
+347 TDEFQIEFFN
-357 ELKDKTLIIRNRN
+357 ELKDKNLIIRNRN
-370 RGDKLGRKKLK
+370 KGDKLGRKKLK

-400 EDDNIIIWSE
+400 EENNVIIWAE
-410 YISNNNNIIFKRYGI
+410 YISKNNNIILKRYGI

>member
-1 MKPKKRNLKKY
+1 
-12 TKKMT
+12 MT

-28 LKKYKDKKILV
+28 LKKYRDKKILV

-51 DFINNQRESLN
+51 DFINKQRESLN

-83 FCRLYCQK
+83 FCRLYCLK
-91 KYIDFYVYDI
+91 NSIEFYTYNI
-101 SEELKNDNSCGTE
+101 SEELKNDNIGGTE
-114 ASARKY
+114 SSARKY

-131 NDYDFLFTAHTYSD
+131 NNYDFLFTAHTYSD

-184 VNDYIYKNNLEP
+184 VNDYIAENNLEP
-196 VLDET
+196 VFDET

-220 YGCGNEFEKSVIKLQ
+220 YSCGNEFEKSVIKLQ

-246 KKVKHVILKQDN
+246 KKVKHVVLKQDN

-264 YSFMELEDIEK
+264 YSFMELEDMEK

-288 VSKSILYEALSFL
+288 VSKSILNEALSFL
-301 NNNNSKRL
+301 NNNDSKRL

-329 ILICNFFYNKPA
+329 ILVSDYFYNKPA
-341 GIFLIK
+341 GAALFK
-347 TNDFQIEFLN
+347 TDEFQIEFFN
-357 ELKDKTLIIRNRN
+357 EFKDKNLIIRNRN
-370 RGDKLGRKKLK
+370 KGDKLGRKKLK

-387 QIELFERDRAVII
+387 QIELFERDRAVIV
-400 EDDNIIIWSE
+400 EENNVIIWAE
-410 YISNNNNIIFKRYGI
+410 YISKNNNIILKRYGI

>member
-1 MKPKKRNLKKY
+1 
-12 TKKMT
+12 MT

-28 LKKYKDKKILV
+28 LKKYRDKKILV

-51 DFINNQRESLN
+51 DFINKQRESLN

-83 FCRLYCQK
+83 FCRLYCLK
-91 KYIDFYVYDI
+91 NNIEFYTYNI
-101 SEELKNDNSCGTE
+101 SEELKNDNIGGTE
-114 ASARKY
+114 SSARKY

-131 NDYDFLFTAHTYSD
+131 NNYEFLFTAHTYSD

-184 VNDYIYKNNLEP
+184 VNDYIAENNLEP
-196 VLDET
+196 VFDET

-246 KKVKHVILKQDN
+246 KKVKPVILKQDN

-264 YSFMELEDIEK
+264 YSFMELEDMEK

-288 VSKSILYEALSFL
+288 VSKSILNEALSFL
-301 NNNNSKRL
+301 NNNDSKRL

-329 ILICNFFYNKPA
+329 ILVSDYFYNKPA
-341 GIFLIK
+341 GAALFK
-347 TNDFQIEFLN
+347 TDEFQIEFFN
-357 ELKDKTLIIRNRN
+357 ELKDKNLIIRNRN
-370 RGDKLGRKKLK
+370 KGDKLGRKKLK

-387 QIELFERDRAVII
+387 QIELFERDRAVIV
-400 EDDNIIIWSE
+400 EENNVIIWAE
-410 YISNNNNIIFKRYGI
+410 YISKNNNIILIRYGI

>member
-1 MKPKKRNLKKY
+1 
-12 TKKMT
+12 MT

-28 LKKYKDKKILV
+28 LKKYRDKKILV

-51 DFINNQRESLN
+51 DFINKQRESLN

-83 FCRLYCQK
+83 FCRLYCLK
-91 KYIDFYVYDI
+91 NNIEFYTYNI
-101 SEELKNDNSCGTE
+101 SEELKNDNIGGTE
-114 ASARKY
+114 SSARKY
-120 RYKYLLQTVKE
+120 RYKYLLQTVRE
-131 NDYDFLFTAHTYSD
+131 NNYEFLFTAHTYSD

-184 VNDYIYKNNLEP
+184 VNDYIAENNLEP
-196 VLDET
+196 VFDET

-264 YSFMELEDIEK
+264 YSFMELEDMEK

-288 VSKSILYEALSFL
+288 VSKSILNEALSFL
-301 NNNNSKRL
+301 NNNDSKRL

-329 ILICNFFYNKPA
+329 ILVSDYFYNKPA
-341 GIFLIK
+341 GAALFK
-347 TNDFQIEFLN
+347 TDEFQIEFFN
-357 ELKDKTLIIRNRN
+357 ELKDKNLIIRNRN
-370 RGDKLGRKKLK
+370 KGDKLGRKKLK

-400 EDDNIIIWSE
+400 EENNVIIWAE
-410 YISNNNNIIFKRYGI
+410 YISKNNNIVLKRYGI

>member
-1 MKPKKRNLKKY
+1 
-12 TKKMT
+12 MT

-28 LKKYKDKKILV
+28 LKKYRDKKILV

-51 DFINNQRESLN
+51 DFINKQRESLN

-83 FCRLYCQK
+83 FCRLYCLK
-91 KYIDFYVYDI
+91 NNIEFYTYNI
-101 SEELKNDNSCGTE
+101 SEELKNDNIGGTE
-114 ASARKY
+114 SSARKY

-131 NDYDFLFTAHTYSD
+131 NNYDFLFTAHTYSD

-171 QIIRPMLNITTEM
+171 QIIRTMLNITTEM
-184 VNDYIYKNNLEP
+184 VNDYIAENNLEP
-196 VLDET
+196 VFDET

-264 YSFMELEDIEK
+264 YSFMELEDMEK

-288 VSKSILYEALSFL
+288 VSKSILNEALSFL
-301 NNNNSKRL
+301 NNNDSKRL

-329 ILICNFFYNKPA
+329 ILVSDYFYNKPA
-341 GIFLIK
+341 GAALFK
-347 TNDFQIEFLN
+347 TDEFQIEFFN
-357 ELKDKTLIIRNRN
+357 ELKDKNLIIRNRN
-370 RGDKLGRKKLK
+370 KGDKLGRKKLK

-387 QIELFERDRAVII
+387 QIELFERDRAVIV
-400 EDDNIIIWSE
+400 EENNVIIWAE
-410 YISNNNNIIFKRYGI
+410 YISKNNNIILKRYGI

>member
-1 MKPKKRNLKKY
+1 
-12 TKKMT
+12 MT

-28 LKKYKDKKILV
+28 LKKYRDKKILV

-51 DFINNQRESLN
+51 DFINKQRESLN
-62 IYAGACHINHGL
+62 IYTGACHINHGL

-83 FCRLYCQK
+83 FCRLYCK
-91 KYIDFYVYDI
+91 KNNIDFYTYNI
-101 SEELKNDNSCGTE
+101 SEELKNDNRGGTE

-120 RYKYLLQTVKE
+120 RYKYLLQTIKE
-131 NDYDFLFTAHTYSD
+131 NGYDFLFTAHTYSD

-171 QIIRPMLNITTEM
+171 QIIRPMLSITTEM

-196 VLDET
+196 VFDET

-235 KESNRLNEYLY
+235 KESNILNEYLY
-246 KKVKHVILKQDN
+246 KKVKHVILKQDS

-288 VSKSILYEALSFL
+288 VSKNLLYEALSFL

-318 QSYNSIKIFKK
+318 QSYNSIRIFKK
-329 ILICNFFYNKPA
+329 ILISDFLYNKPA
-341 GIFLIK
+341 GISLIE
-347 TNDFQIEFLN
+347 TNDFKIEFLN

-370 RGDKLGRKKLK
+370 KGDKLDRKKLK

-400 EDDNIIIWSE
+400 EEDNIIIWSE
-410 YISNNNNIIFKRYGI
+410 YISKNNNIIFKRYGI